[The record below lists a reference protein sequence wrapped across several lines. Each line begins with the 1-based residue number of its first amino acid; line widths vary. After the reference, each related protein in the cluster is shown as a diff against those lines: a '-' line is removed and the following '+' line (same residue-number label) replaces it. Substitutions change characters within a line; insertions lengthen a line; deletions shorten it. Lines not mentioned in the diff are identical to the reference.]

1 MIMIIIIDMRGGHNM
16 EKVFKHSK
24 QRDAILNLLKSV
36 YSHPT
41 ADWLFTELKKDFP
54 NISLATIYRNLNQLL
69 EMGEIIKLD
78 VGDGVEHFDST
89 TNEHCHFVCTNCHS
103 VIDINVPS
111 ASLLKED
118 AQNLNNVLIDKCSVS
133 FYGNCSNCK

>member
-1 MIMIIIIDMRGGHNM
+1 M

-41 ADWLFTELKKDFP
+41 ADWLYTELKKDFP

-69 EMGEIIKLD
+69 EMGEIIKFN

-89 TNEHCHFVCTNCHS
+89 TNEHCHFVCDKCRS

-111 ASLLKED
+111 SSLLRKD
-118 AQNLNNVLIDKCSVS
+118 AEIFNDISVEKCSL
-133 FYGNCSNCK
+133 FLYGNCSNCK